1 MKPGRETCRAFVT
14 DDARNRRAQRMRLDL
29 DMGLFCGFGQVGIE
43 RHTPFRMTMR
53 ISPYFSWRSSAMI
66 RFSALVR
73 RSSFCRSI
81 LRLLSP
87 SDPKQKK
94 PCATDLAARTKAYR
108 TPVLFGCGDGA
119 STGQH
124 SAYLTDPSLPEG
136 FTVTHSW
143 GFAPRSACRINAC
156 ARCPFLF
163 CFVIC
168 LYYNKYA
175 VGNQACKRDFH
186 GKIRA
191 HASLSCHVHFF
202 DLVLALSN

>member
-1 MKPGRETCRAFVT
+1 MRFWSGRYRAPYAVSHDNAHFPVFQLAQLR
-14 DDARNRRAQRMRLDL
+14 DDP
-29 DMGLFCGFGQVGIE
+29 LFRPCQAKLILPL
-43 RHTPFRMTMR
+43 HLAAPFTV
-53 ISPYFSWRSSAMI
+53 RS
-66 RFSALVR
+66 
-73 RSSFCRSI
+73 
-81 LRLLSP
+81 
-87 SDPKQKK
+87 KTKK

-186 GKIRA
+186 GKKRA